1 MIEIIPAMDI
11 IDASCVRLS
20 QGDYSKCTVY
30 SEDPVDMA
38 MKFED
43 AGAGW
48 IHLVDLD
55 GAKSRKPVNLKT
67 LERVASATSL
77 KVEFGGGIK
86 SGQSVSDV
94 FNAGASRVVCGS
106 IACSAPET
114 FMEWIR
120 KYGGERIV
128 LGADAM
134 NGKVAVNGWNED
146 SGLSLY
152 ELLENYSGTGL
163 KSVIVTD
170 ISRDGMLEGP
180 SVDLY
185 SSLISR
191 FPELTVIASGG
202 VGKID
207 DIVALDRAGVES
219 VIVGKAIYEG
229 KITLGELG
237 KYLVK
242 N

>member
-1 MIEIIPAMDI
+1 MIDIIPA
-11 IDASCVRLS
+11 IDVIDGRCVRLT
-20 QGDYSKCTVY
+20 QGDYSRSKIY
-30 SEDPVDMA
+30 SGVPVDVA
-38 MKFED
+38 KGFED
-43 AGAGW
+43 CGVKML
-48 IHLVDLD
+48 HLVDLD
-55 GAKSRKPVNLKT
+55 GARSKRPVNLGV
-67 LERVASATSL
+67 LEEIASSTSL

-191 FPELTVIASGG
+191 FQELTVIASGG

>member
-1 MIEIIPAMDI
+1 MHGTENM
-11 IDASCVRLS
+11 
-20 QGDYSKCTVY
+20 
-30 SEDPVDMA
+30 
-38 MKFED
+38 
-43 AGAGW
+43 
-48 IHLVDLD
+48 
-55 GAKSRKPVNLKT
+55 
-67 LERVASATSL
+67 
-77 KVEFGGGIK
+77 
-86 SGQSVSDV
+86 
-94 FNAGASRVVCGS
+94 
-106 IACSAPET
+106 SAPET